1 MPASSSALTW
11 IFISAGLGLVVLL
24 VGLAVALV
32 AYQRRFLTMH
42 RAYADG
48 LLSAQETERAWV
60 AREVHDDALQR
71 IMLIQHEIDG
81 WAEMP
86 VSTPAE
92 RDKRF
97 VALRGELEELSTMLR
112 RIAYRLH
119 PVFIEHDGIAALLNR
134 LAADLDHGNGLTV
147 EVRDRLPPGLCLTPD
162 QSLTVYRI
170 AQEALT
176 NVVKH
181 ARSPRATIDVW
192 GTERL
197 LEMRV
202 EDFGAGFRTDERPRG
217 LGLTS
222 MAERARSS
230 GGMLSVESYPDGG
243 TRVHFRLPI
252 REAMWRFVL
261 AC

>member
-1 MPASSSALTW
+1 MV
-11 IFISAGLGLVVLL
+11 IL
-24 VGLAVALV
+24 VGLAVSLV
-32 AYQRRFLTMH
+32 AYQRRFLAMH

-48 LLSAQETERAWV
+48 LLNAQETERAWV

-71 IMLIQHEIDG
+71 IMLIQHEMDD
-81 WAEMP
+81 WTEKP
-86 VSTPAE
+86 SSSPAE
-92 RDKRF
+92 REKRLA
-97 VALRGELEELSTMLR
+97 ALRGELEELSTMLR
-112 RIAYRLH
+112 RLAYRLH
-119 PVFIEHDGIAALLNR
+119 PVFIEQDGIATLLNR
-134 LAADLDHGNGLTV
+134 LAADVDHAGGLTV
-147 EVRDRLPPGLCLTPD
+147 EVRDRLPPGLCLPPD

-181 ARSPRATIDVW
+181 ARSPRATIEVW

-202 EDFGAGFRTDERPRG
+202 EDYGTGFLTDGGRPRG

-222 MAERARSS
+222 MAERARSA

-243 TRVHFRLPI
+243 TRVQLRLPI
-252 REAMWRFVL
+252 VREAL
-261 AC
+261 